1 MRFLI
6 KLSFVAILGF
16 LFLNSTKTGQAL
28 TSSYHSEANRE
39 VAARKLH
46 QVERLVRADAT
57 DIAERLD
64 PRGIATRLKDSQ
76 AVSWVGERLPS
87 ADLET
92 SLEVE
97 FLGSSYRVAY
107 GDEGLDLDRRAA
119 PAQGES

>member
-1 MRFLI
+1 MRFLF

-28 TSSYHSEANRE
+28 TDSYHSETNR
-39 VAARKLH
+39 AAAASKMN
-46 QVERLVRADAT
+46 QVERLVRADAGA
-57 DIAERLD
+57 IAERLD
-64 PRGIATRLKDSQ
+64 PRALATRLKESET
-76 AVSWVGERLPS
+76 VSWVGERLPS

-107 GDEGLDLDRRAA
+107 GDEGLDLDRRSA